1 MINFRSNQK
10 NAKRNKTTFHTYQ
23 IGKNLSLKTNDKEIK
38 KQVLLG
44 IVYIAIVT
52 MKNHLIPIKN

>member
-1 MINFRSNQK
+1 MVNFRSNQK
-10 NAKRNKTTFHTYQ
+10 NAKRNKTFHTYQ

-38 KQVLLG
+38 KQELLG

-52 MKNHLIPIKN
+52 MKNHLIPIKNR